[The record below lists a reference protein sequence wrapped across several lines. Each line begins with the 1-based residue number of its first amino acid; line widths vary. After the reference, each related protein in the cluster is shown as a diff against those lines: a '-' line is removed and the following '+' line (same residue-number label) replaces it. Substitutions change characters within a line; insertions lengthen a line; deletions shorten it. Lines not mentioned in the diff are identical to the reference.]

1 MMNIEYIHAN
11 YLHEKYVLN
20 QMDVNEQ
27 QAYEA
32 FLRNHP
38 EAQTEL
44 ESARRMIEAIRQAGH
59 NRMKKEISD
68 QVAAINNRK
77 TDWGLY
83 YKLAAVL
90 FLFVRGCSP

>member
-44 ESARRMIEAIRQAGH
+44 ESARRMIEAIQRATETGFSGD
-59 NRMKKEISD
+59 E
-68 QVAAINNRK
+68 AIMFAFEENKR
-77 TDWGLY
+77 D
-83 YKLAAVL
+83 LARVS
-90 FLFVRGCSP
+90 GN